1 MGHLTDTNL
10 SNLLTVIRQIRK
22 RPVEGQL
29 VLLLS
34 ESEDAIRSHDYE
46 TALRKN
52 QQAQALL
59 SDALSKR
66 HARH

>member
-1 MGHLTDTNL
+1 M

-52 QQAQALL
+52 RQAQVLL
-59 SDALSKR
+59 SEALSKK
-66 HARH
+66 HAKH